1 MHGARYASYAATLT
15 GKDPRLLHGV
25 KILTLLHSTLLIPE
39 SGTCGYLRHDLDIL
53 QWLLSACSATRSM
66 RPALLPLLD
75 TRTCLRR
82 HPSSGVVFA
91 RLYFKVPRAASA
103 AIRRCR
109 VRACVV
115 DFTGRWK
122 GLGGGYRG
130 KAGPL
135 GSRCSKDSQPL
146 PKRACACL
154 SAPTRV
160 YMFVV
165 APPGIVSDSALL
177 KTPDRL
183 RPDIPATP
191 PVNLTSVF
199 DGVSAHTR
207 RIPVSTL

>member
-1 MHGARYASYAATLT
+1 M
-15 GKDPRLLHGV
+15 
-25 KILTLLHSTLLIPE
+25 LLIPE
-39 SGTCGYLRHDLDIL
+39 TGICGYLRHDLDIL
-53 QWLLSACSATRSM
+53 QWLLSACSARRSI
-66 RPALLPLLD
+66 RSALLPILD
-75 TRTCLRR
+75 PRNCLRR
-82 HPSSGVVFA
+82 HPSSGIVFA
-91 RLYFKVPRAASA
+91 RLYSKLPCAASA

-115 DFTGRWK
+115 DLIGRWK

-146 PKRACACL
+146 PKCACTCL

-177 KTPDRL
+177 NTPDRL
-183 RPDIPATP
+183 RLDIPATP

-207 RIPVSTL
+207 RNPLNRGSRPCDKDHGASGASQRSWI

>member
-1 MHGARYASYAATLT
+1 MLGTPRYSVCRYVNR
-15 GKDPRLLHGV
+15 KDPRLIHGV
-25 KILTLLHSTLLIPE
+25 KVLILLHSMLLIPE
-39 SGTCGYLRHDLDIL
+39 TGTCGYLRHDLDIL
-53 QWLLSACSATRSM
+53 QWLLSACSARRSM
-66 RPALLPLLD
+66 RSALLPILD
-75 TRTCLRR
+75 PRTCLRR
-82 HPSSGVVFA
+82 HPSSGIVFA
-91 RLYFKVPRAASA
+91 RLYSKLPCAASA

-115 DFTGRWK
+115 DLIGRWK

-165 APPGIVSDSALL
+165 APPGIVSDSAF
-177 KTPDRL
+177 
-183 RPDIPATP
+183 AE
-191 PVNLTSVF
+191 N
-199 DGVSAHTR
+199 TR
-207 RIPVSTL
+207 